1 MYFANRQLGTNVLN
15 KTTQKPDGK
24 LSTFVDNCKNMV
36 YHEEKR
42 GGFGY
47 GLCGGFEIWHTL
59 EQ

>member
-1 MYFANRQLGTNVLN
+1 MFYC

-36 YHEEKR
+36 YHEEKC

-47 GLCGGFEIWHTL
+47 GLCGGF
-59 EQ
+59 